1 MRDGGRTGQFYG
13 DNHREIC
20 GRKGETPGGNKR
32 EDYGGGTSP
41 TLGALLSLGRS
52 KREKLSFLKTF
63 EFPLLGDNVVR
74 LY

>member
-1 MRDGGRTGQFYG
+1 MREKGGGPR
-13 DNHREIC
+13 
-20 GRKGETPGGNKR
+20 GNKR
-32 EDYGGGTSP
+32 AGDGGGTSP

-52 KREKLSFLKTF
+52 KREKLSFLKAV